1 MKLWQIALITIL
13 SIGLIIYFET
23 KNTLPQQTPIF
34 VFSDIK
40 QLEKKAEDSHKSA
53 DSSRKVANQTI
64 INTKPVIKKYHDK
77 DKTIVTLNAD
87 SSLKLFTKWNK
98 QIDSIGERYFCL
110 NTDTLYNQL
119 K

>member
-34 VFSDIK
+34 VPSDVK
-40 QLEKKAEDSHKSA
+40 PLEKQADDLHKSA
-53 DSSRKVANQTI
+53 DSSHKAADQTI
-64 INTKPVIKKYHDK
+64 KNTKPLTKKYYDK
-77 DKTIVTLNAD
+77 DKTIITLSPNN
-87 SSLKLFTKWNK
+87 SLKLFTEWNK
-98 QIDSIGERYFCL
+98 QIDSIGERYFRL
-110 NTDTLYNQL
+110 GADSLYNKL

>member
-1 MKLWQIALITIL
+1 MKIWQIALITIL

-34 VFSDIK
+34 VPSNVK
-40 QLEKKAEDSHKSA
+40 PLEKKADDLHKSA
-53 DSSRKVANQTI
+53 DSSYKAANQTI
-64 INTKPVIKKYHDK
+64 KNTKPLIKKYYDK
-77 DKTIVTLNAD
+77 DKTIVTL
-87 SSLKLFTKWNK
+87 SSNNSLVLFTEWNK

-110 NTDTLYNQL
+110 GADSLYNEL

>member
-34 VFSDIK
+34 VPSDVKPIEK
-40 QLEKKAEDSHKSA
+40 QADDLHKSA
-53 DSSRKVANQTI
+53 DSSHKAADQTI
-64 INTKPVIKKYHDK
+64 KNTKPLTKKYYDK
-77 DKTIVTLNAD
+77 DKTIITLSPNN
-87 SSLKLFTKWNK
+87 SLKLFTEWNK
-98 QIDSIGERYFCL
+98 QIDSIGERYFRL
-110 NTDTLYNQL
+110 SADSLYNEL